1 MLIFA
6 NVVKKKPAILLKY
19 KLFTYVL
26 QGWRLQSVTRYSFRV
41 GWRTAGKGLIAV
53 FQDFFASLNKILIFA
68 GGMGTGLSFYGGE
81 TLS

>member
-1 MLIFA
+1 MAPTIGYGIFGA
-6 NVVKKKPAILLKY
+6 
-19 KLFTYVL
+19 
-26 QGWRLQSVTRYSFRV
+26 GYSFRV